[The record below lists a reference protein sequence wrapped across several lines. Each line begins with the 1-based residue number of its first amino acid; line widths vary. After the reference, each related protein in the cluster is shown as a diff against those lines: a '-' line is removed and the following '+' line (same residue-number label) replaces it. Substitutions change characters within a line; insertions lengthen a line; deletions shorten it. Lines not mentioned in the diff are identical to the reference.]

1 MRRARAV
8 PILVCA
14 LPLLAGLSWGVACRG
29 DSSGAGD
36 ATDPG
41 SLVVG
46 RVAGARLLDAP
57 ARGQVCETD
66 SALAIV
72 AVGGGWG
79 GAVAVRLAWPPA
91 AGDTFALRETP
102 ELVGEAAAAVRQLG
116 DSVAS
121 ALTARRGMLTI
132 DTIADG
138 RISGSFE
145 AAALGVSGDTVAITG
160 RFRNV
165 PVALGVCP

>member
-1 MRRARAV
+1 MRRARTI
-8 PILVCA
+8 PILCA
-14 LPLLAGLSWGVACRG
+14 LALLGVGWGGGACRG

-41 SLVVG
+41 SLVVR

-57 ARGQVCETD
+57 ARGRVCEAD

-79 GAVAVRLAWPPA
+79 GAVALRVGWPPA

-102 ELVGEAAAAVRQLG
+102 ELVGQAAAAVRQLG

-121 ALTARRGMLTI
+121 ALTARRGTLTI
-132 DTIADG
+132 DAIADG

-145 AAALGVSGDTVAITG
+145 AAALGLSGDTVAIAG

-165 PVALGVCP
+165 PVSLGACP